1 MLFGNDGVL
10 FGNDGVLLA
19 GNDRGSGAYAGRG
32 PSKLRVNKPRPYEES
47 GVISSVG
54 QDAGRTVNR
63 GCYK

>member
-1 MLFGNDGVL
+1 VLLGHECVGWNEGVL
-10 FGNDGVLLA
+10 FGHDGVLLA
-19 GNDRGSGAYAGRG
+19 GNDRGGSAYAGRG
-32 PSKLRVNKPRPYEES
+32 KPRPYEES